1 MSLSSCTRET
11 FDDSGT
17 RHNDMYST
25 IKTWLENLVEQV
37 DDAISSE
44 QFKQGLDAGLSP
56 TIAVLTDN
64 KSVHYSLP
72 KQ

>member
-17 RHNDMYST
+17 QHNNMYST

-37 DDAISSE
+37 DDAISGE

-56 TIAVLTDN
+56 TITALNVN
-64 KSVHYSLP
+64 KYLYYSLP
-72 KQ
+72 KR